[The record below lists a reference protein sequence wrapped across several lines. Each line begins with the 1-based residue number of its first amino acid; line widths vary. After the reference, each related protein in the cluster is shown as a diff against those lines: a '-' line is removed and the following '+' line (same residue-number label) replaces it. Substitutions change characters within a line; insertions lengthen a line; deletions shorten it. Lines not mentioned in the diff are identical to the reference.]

1 MDSSRIL
8 KVGDPVNV
16 LKKVALLVVVR
27 EGRFVVVVHVLLK
40 NVEVGLG
47 VLCVVPF
54 VLTAVTDEL
63 QQSLKVLLLQLALF
77 CVDNSLYLFQT
88 FILAILNGLSIINN
102 LFVVEIIDF
111 QEQPVFLLAVMLS
124 LLPLGLL

>member
-77 CVDNSLYLFQT
+77 CVDNSLYLF
-88 FILAILNGLSIINN
+88 
-102 LFVVEIIDF
+102 
-111 QEQPVFLLAVMLS
+111 
-124 LLPLGLL
+124 